1 LRIAFAAPTDPAS
14 PGENAT
20 FDMFDAFVSHL
31 VVHDPMPI
39 ALAPLIVLAFAAGS
53 YFLRSEKLKL
63 CVTV

>member
-1 LRIAFAAPTDPAS
+1 
-14 PGENAT
+14 
-20 FDMFDAFVSHL
+20 MFDAFVSHL